1 MRTRYWMPLVRTGSE
16 PPIAVAPGGTA
27 PCNTGL
33 CTTSAPPAT
42 LKPHTGELGLDVR
55 TTSKKEMAPTVQ
67 TKLGTPGVELLPTTR
82 LDVVV
87 PLPGSGGINS
97 LPSLRQPLKSA
108 AERRPHDFAVAVHH
122 RRCCLIVVWLPRGAG
137 GGGGGRRGG
146 PGGRARAK

>member
-1 MRTRYWMPLVRTGSE
+1 MRTRNWMPLVRTGSE

-42 LKPHTGELGLDVR
+42 LKPHTGDLGLDVR
-55 TTSKKEMAPTVQ
+55 TTSKKEMASTVQ
-67 TKLGTPGVELLPTTR
+67 TYLGISGVELLPTTR

-97 LPSLRQPLKSA
+97 LPTLRLL
-108 AERRPHDFAVAVHH
+108 FLCVVVWWLFVFVVVVFFCC
-122 RRCCLIVVWLPRGAG
+122 CCLIVMYLPR
-137 GGGGGRRGG
+137 
-146 PGGRARAK
+146 